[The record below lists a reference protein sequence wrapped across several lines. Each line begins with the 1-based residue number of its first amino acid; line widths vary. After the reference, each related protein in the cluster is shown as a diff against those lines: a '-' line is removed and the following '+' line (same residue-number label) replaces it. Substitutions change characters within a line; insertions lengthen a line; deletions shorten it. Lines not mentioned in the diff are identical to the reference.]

1 MFTDLLSIPLW
12 FMLVAVA
19 IATFAL
25 VMTVINLRLFRE
37 PPPSLPLPEAV
48 RRGSS
53 AIASADALIA
63 PGHTISVCIP
73 ARNEES
79 NLEACVSAVLASTLP
94 RDHLRVLVYDDQS
107 TDNTPRILDRLIATD
122 PRVRRVET
130 RSLPAG
136 WVGKQWACQQL
147 GAAADT
153 DWLVFIDADVRL
165 EPNCLPRALAAAFE
179 LRADLVST
187 FPRQLTRSLGESL
200 LVPLIHFI
208 LLSYLPFPRMR
219 RSKDPSASAAC
230 GQFLFARRSS
240 YLQSGAHAAFK
251 DSMHDGIRMP
261 RAFRRAGFHTDLF
274 DGTAL
279 ASCRMYSGFSAT
291 WRGFAKNAY
300 EGLGSPILLILLT
313 VLHLWGHILPW
324 FISIAFAIDA
334 QFSSAHFAVALT
346 AVIINLIHRLTLAR
360 RFQQPV
366 IGALLHPIGVA
377 LMTLVQWHSFIL
389 ALTGKRGW
397 RGRTLSQHSP
407 A

>member
-1 MFTDLLSIPLW
+1 MFSDLLLIPVWVL
-12 FMLVAVA
+12 LVAVG
-19 IATFAL
+19 IVTFAM
-25 VMTVINLRLFRE
+25 VMTLINLRLFRA
-37 PPPSLPLPEAV
+37 PPP
-48 RRGSS
+48 
-53 AIASADALIA
+53 AISRPPSEVSHSTAIQ
-63 PGHTISVCIP
+63 TISVCIP

-79 NLEACVSAVLASTLP
+79 NLEACVKAVLASSLP
-94 RDHLRVLVYDDQS
+94 SDQLRVLVYDDQS
-107 TDNTPRILDRLIATD
+107 TDATPSILDRLIASD

-147 GAAADT
+147 GAAAET

-165 EPNCLPRALAAAFE
+165 APDCLPRALAAAAD

-187 FPRQLTRSLGESL
+187 FPRQITRSLGEAL
-200 LVPLIHFI
+200 IIPLIHFI

-219 RSKDPSASAAC
+219 NTKDPSASAAC
-230 GQFLFARRSS
+230 GQFLMARRSA

-274 DGTAL
+274 DGTSL
-279 ASCRMYSGFSAT
+279 ASCRMYSGFAAT

-300 EGLGSPILLILLT
+300 EGLGSPILLFVLT
-313 VLHLWGHILPW
+313 LLHLWGHVLPW
-324 FISIAFAIDA
+324 LLAIALAIDA
-334 QFSSAHFAVALT
+334 RFASSHFAIALT
-346 AVIINLIHRLTLAR
+346 AVLITLAHRLTLAR
-360 RFQQPV
+360 RFQQPIV
-366 IGALLHPIGVA
+366 GALLHPLGVL
-377 LMTLVQWHSFIL
+377 LMTAVQWHSFFL

-397 RGRTLSQHSP
+397 RGRTLSAASHTL